1 MSEKIKTENIERII
15 NHWVESSDDN
25 FNSMCSMLET
35 KHYDW
40 ALFVGH
46 LALEKLLKALH
57 IKKHGRYAPFTHDLL
72 RLARLNELDV
82 TTEQREWLD
91 EITLFNLNTRYID
104 FKKRFYFRCTS
115 EFSAEW
121 ADRIE
126 KLRIWLKA
134 KF

>member
-1 MSEKIKTENIERII
+1 MSEKIQPENIEWIV
-15 NHWVESSDDN
+15 NHWVESSDEN

-46 LALEKLLKALH
+46 LALEKLLKELY
-57 IKKHGRYAPFTHDLL
+57 IKKYGIYSPFTHDLL
-72 RLARLNELDV
+72 RLTKLNELDV
-82 TTEQREWLD
+82 TSEQEEWLD

-104 FKKRFYFRCTS
+104 FKRRFYFRCTP

-121 ADRIE
+121 ADKI
-126 KLRIWLKA
+126 KTLRTWLKT